1 MKAYIWL
8 IPLFPLAG
16 FLVNG
21 LVYLASHRTKH
32 AGGHGHEPEEDG
44 HGEAHA
50 VPPVAGS
57 HPVDGGAG
65 GHGHGAGHAAIPF
78 KALHTIVGAGSVG
91 LACLL
96 AFGAIFDIGL
106 KAFSEGASHAVTL
119 YRWIPLG
126 VNHAVGQIPGGVG
139 DWVVDVAFRLDAL
152 SALMLAF
159 VTFVGFLIHVYSVG
173 YMGHEEGYGRY
184 FAYLNLFMFAM
195 LVLVLG
201 ANFLMLFVGWEGVGL
216 CSYLLIGYYY
226 EKNFAADA
234 GKKAFVV
241 NRIGDFGFILGI
253 FGVFALFGTLDFATV
268 FGAAAA
274 NPAVYA
280 PYMTI
285 LCLLLF
291 VGACGKSAQ
300 FPLYVWLPDAMA
312 GPTPVSALI
321 HAATMV
327 TAGVYMVARCN
338 VFFRLAPHAMLVVA
352 VVGAFTALFAA
363 TIGIAQ
369 NDIKKVLAYSTVS
382 QLGYMFLACGVGAF
396 AEGMFHVTTHAFFKA
411 CLFLGS
417 GSVIHA
423 LSGEQDIRRMGGLAS
438 KIPTTYRTFLI
449 ATLTIAG
456 VPGLAAFFSKDAIKA
471 AVFHAEFE
479 SVPWA
484 PKVLYAVALFTAGLT
499 AFYMFRLLALTFWG
513 RFRGSPQDESRIHES
528 PATMTVPLIVLAVLS
543 IVSGWVGI
551 PIVHGG
557 NRIGEF
563 LKPIRIP
570 IAGLAEKGHHASL
583 TVEFALMGAAVAVAA
598 IGMYLAWSW
607 YVKGEGRT
615 PERLAAAWPG
625 VYKTVSNKYYVDEAY
640 ERVFVRGLAL
650 GGGRL
655 MWQVDATVFDLIP
668 NGASAVTKAL
678 SWVAAIFDQY
688 VVDGL
693 VNGVANA
700 LEALF
705 GVFRRAQTGR
715 VQNYALVMGGG
726 LFCLVAVYLLF
737 R

>member
-1 MKAYIWL
+1 MKELIWL
-8 IPLFPLAG
+8 IPLVPLAG
-16 FLVNG
+16 FVING
-21 LVYLASHRTKH
+21 LLYLVSHRTK
-32 AGGHGHEPEEDG
+32 GVPHGSEPDG

-50 VPPVAGS
+50 VPPVVGS
-57 HPVDGGAG
+57 H
-65 GHGHGAGHAAIPF
+65 AASVHEPGDHEVRIPF
-78 KALHTIVGAGSVG
+78 KAVHTAVGVGSVG
-91 LACLL
+91 IACLL
-96 AFGAIFDIGL
+96 AFGAIFDVGL
-106 KAFSEGASHAVTL
+106 KALAAGAAHAETL

-126 VNHAVGQIPGGVG
+126 VNQSIGQIPGPARE
-139 DWVVDVAFRLDAL
+139 WVVDVAFRLDAL

-159 VTFVGFLIHVYSVG
+159 VTFVAFLIHVYSTG
-173 YMGHEEGYGRY
+173 YMAHEEGYGRY

-195 LVLVLG
+195 LLLVLG

-226 EKNFAADA
+226 EKKFAADA

-253 FGVFALFGTLDFATV
+253 FGVFALFGSVDFATV
-268 FGAAAA
+268 FHAAASDPSA
-274 NPAVYA
+274 YT
-280 PYMTI
+280 PYLTLI
-285 LCLLLF
+285 CILLF

-300 FPLYVWLPDAMA
+300 FPLHVWLPDAMA

-327 TAGVYMVARCN
+327 TAGVYMIARCN
-338 VFFRLAPHAMLVVA
+338 VFFRLAPHAMILVA
-352 VVGAFTALFAA
+352 VIGAFTALFAA
-363 TIGIAQ
+363 TIGMAQ

-438 KIPTTYRTFLI
+438 RIPTTYRTFLI
-449 ATLTIAG
+449 ATLTISG

-479 SVPWA
+479 AVPWL

-499 AFYMFRLLALTFWG
+499 AFYMFRLLGLTFWG
-513 RFRGSPQDESRIHES
+513 RFRGTPETEAHVHES
-528 PATMTVPLIVLAVLS
+528 PASMTVPLVILAALS
-543 IVSGWVGI
+543 VVSGWIGI

-563 LKPIRIP
+563 LKPIRLP
-570 IAGLAEKGHHASL
+570 IAALHEKGHHASL
-583 TVEFALMGAAVAVAA
+583 SVEFALMGAAVAVAA
-598 IGMYLAWSW
+598 IGIYLAWSW

-615 PERLAAAWPG
+615 PSRLAGEWPG
-625 VYKTVSNKYYVDEAY
+625 VYRAVSNKYFVDEAY
-640 ERVFVRGLAL
+640 EKVFVRGVAL
-650 GGGRL
+650 GGGRAL
-655 MWQVDATVFDLIP
+655 WEVDATVVDLIP
-668 NGASAVTKAL
+668 NGA
-678 SWVAAIFDQY
+678 AARDPGLLLG
-688 VVDGL
+688 GL
-693 VNGVANA
+693 VLRPVCRRRPRQRHRKHAAGPLPA
-700 LEALF
+700 LPPRPDRPRPELRVGHGRGALLP
-705 GVFRRAQTGR
+705 GGR
-715 VQNYALVMGGG
+715 VPVVPMK
-726 LFCLVAVYLLF
+726 
-737 R
+737 RDK

>member
-1 MKAYIWL
+1 MRQLIWL
-8 IPLFPLAG
+8 IPLVPLAG
-16 FLVNG
+16 FLING
-21 LVYLASHRTKH
+21 LLYLATHRSKN
-32 AGGHGHEPEEDG
+32 APGLGHGHEDAEDG

-57 HPVDGGAG
+57 HPP
-65 GHGHGAGHAAIPF
+65 AGHAHGEAHPVIPF
-78 KALHTIVGAGSVG
+78 KAIHTVVGVGSVG
-91 LACLL
+91 IACLL

-106 KAFSEGASHAVTL
+106 KALSAGESFVYTA

-126 VNHAVGQIPGGVG
+126 VNQAVGEFPGPVRE
-139 DWVVDVAFRLDAL
+139 WVVDVAFRLDSL

-226 EKNFAADA
+226 EKKFAADA

-253 FGVFALFGTLDFATV
+253 FAVFSLFGTLDFGKV
-268 FGAAAA
+268 FSMAAA
-274 NPAVYA
+274 NPAAYA
-280 PYMTI
+280 PYMTV

-300 FPLYVWLPDAMA
+300 FPLHVWLPDAMA

-327 TAGVYMVARCN
+327 TAGVYMVSRCN

-363 TIGIAQ
+363 TIGTAQ

-423 LSGEQDIRRMGGLAS
+423 LAGEQDLRRMGGLAG

-479 SVPWA
+479 AVPWM
-484 PKVLYAVALFTAGLT
+484 PKLLYAVALFTAGLT
-499 AFYMFRLLALTFWG
+499 AFYMFRLLSLTFWG
-513 RFRGSPQDESRIHES
+513 RYRGTPQEESHIHES
-528 PATMTVPLIVLAVLS
+528 PKSMTVPLVILAILS
-543 IVSGWVGI
+543 VASGWVGI

-563 LKPIRIP
+563 LKPIRLP
-570 IAGLAEKGHHASL
+570 IAGMAEEGHHASL
-583 TVEFALMGAAVAVAA
+583 TVEFALMAAAVVVAA

-615 PERLAAAWPG
+615 PDRLAAEWPG
-625 VYKTVSNKYYVDEAY
+625 VYRAVSNKYFVDEAY
-640 ERVFVRGLAL
+640 EKVFVRGVAL
-650 GGGRL
+650 GGGRAL
-655 MWQVDATVFDLIP
+655 WEVDATVVDLIP
-668 NGASAVTKAL
+668 NGASAVTKAA
-678 SWVAAIFDQY
+678 SWIAAIFDQY

-700 LEALF
+700 LQGLY

>member
-1 MKAYIWL
+1 MKELIWA
-8 IPLFPLAG
+8 IPLVPLAG
-16 FLVNG
+16 FAING
-21 LVYLASHRTKH
+21 LLYLISHRTK
-32 AGGHGHEPEEDG
+32 
-44 HGEAHA
+44 GEAHA
-50 VPPVAGS
+50 HGDA
-57 HPVDGGAG
+57 GGALVSATADPVPHGG
-65 GHGHGAGHAAIPF
+65 GHGEHGKIPF
-78 KALHTIVGAGSVG
+78 KAVHTAVGVGSVG
-91 LACLL
+91 IACLL
-96 AFGAIFDIGL
+96 AFGAIFDVGV
-106 KAFSEGASHAVTL
+106 KALASGASHGDTV
-119 YRWIPLG
+119 YRWISLG
-126 VNHAVGQIPGGVG
+126 VNQAVGQIPGPARE
-139 DWVVDVAFRLDAL
+139 WTVDVAFRLDSL

-173 YMGHEEGYGRY
+173 YMAHDTGYGRF

-216 CSYLLIGYYY
+216 CSYLLIGYSYD
-226 EKNFAADA
+226 KNFAADA

-253 FGVFALFGTLDFATV
+253 FGVFALFGSLDFVQV

-274 NPAVYA
+274 NPEAYT
-280 PYMTI
+280 PYLT
-285 LCLLLF
+285 LVCLLLF

-300 FPLYVWLPDAMA
+300 FPLHVWLPDAMA

-338 VFFRLAPHAMLVVA
+338 VFFRLAPHAMIVVA

-363 TIGIAQ
+363 TIALVQ

-411 CLFLGS
+411 CLFLGA

-423 LSGEQDIRRMGGLAS
+423 LGGEQDIRRMGALAS
-438 KIPTTYRTFLI
+438 KIPKTYRTFLV

-456 VPGLAAFFSKDAIKA
+456 VPFLAAFFSKDAIKA
-471 AVFHAEFE
+471 AVFRAEFAA
-479 SVPWA
+479 VPWL
-484 PKVLYAVALFTAGLT
+484 PKLLYAVALFTAGLT
-499 AFYMFRLLALTFWG
+499 AFYMFRLLSLTFWG
-513 RFRGSPQDESRIHES
+513 RFRGTPDQEAHVHES
-528 PATMTVPLIVLAVLS
+528 PSTMTVPLIVLAFLS
-543 IVSGWVGI
+543 VVAGYVGV
-551 PIVHGG
+551 PILEHG

-563 LKPIRIP
+563 LKPILLP
-570 IAGLAEKGHHASL
+570 IAGLEKAGHHASL
-583 TVEFALMGAAVAVAA
+583 SVELALMAAAVAVAGVG
-598 IGMYLAWSW
+598 IYLAWSW
-607 YVKGEGRT
+607 YAKGEGRT
-615 PERLAAAWPG
+615 PARLAERWPG
-625 VYKTVSNKYYVDEAY
+625 VYRAVASKYFVDEAY
-640 ERVFVRGLAL
+640 ETMFVQGAAL

-655 MWQVDATVFDLIP
+655 LWEVDATVVDLIP
-668 NGASAVTKAL
+668 NGAAAVTRGS
-678 SWVAAIFDQY
+678 SWIASIFDQY

-693 VNGVANA
+693 VNGVANT
-700 LEALF
+700 LQSLY
-705 GVFRRAQTGR
+705 GLFRRAQTGR

-726 LFCLVAVYLLF
+726 LFGLVAVYLLF